1 MRRLDENQ
9 KAKAL
14 RTSAFFLVVSL
25 LSFTPAFAQSAREV
39 DVKTAKT
46 VQRQIIVSIPDR
58 QLALLE
64 EGRVLKIYSVAV
76 GAGESPSPEGEF
88 TVMSRLENPT
98 YYKPGTVI
106 APGKSN
112 PLGTRWMGLDKKG
125 YGIHG
130 TNLPNSIGKA
140 ASHGCIRMRQHDLEE
155 LFTLVR
161 VGDKVQLRGQR
172 DREIAQ
178 IFAAST
184 GTGSASSSNA
194 VALVNATVTTTSTA
208 ADVADAA
215 GEQEKQF

>member
-14 RTSAFFLVVSL
+14 RSSALLLVVSL
-25 LSFTPAFAQSAREV
+25 LNFTPAFAQSTREV
-39 DVKTAKT
+39 NGRTAT

-64 EGRVLKIYSVAV
+64 DGRVLKIYSVAV
-76 GAGESPSPEGEF
+76 GAEASPSPEGEF

-106 APGKSN
+106 AAGKNN
-112 PLGTRWMGLDKKG
+112 PLGTRWMGLNKKG

-140 ASHGCIRMRQHDLEE
+140 ASHGCIRMRQKDLEE
-155 LFTLVR
+155 LFAMVR

-172 DREIAQ
+172 DSEIAQ
-178 IFAAST
+178 IFAAPS
-184 GTGSASSSNA
+184 GTSSNPVVLANASS
-194 VALVNATVTTTSTA
+194 ATETSTSANA
-208 ADVADAA
+208 ADAVS
-215 GEQEKQF
+215 EQEK

>member
-9 KAKAL
+9 KTKTLRSSAL
-14 RTSAFFLVVSL
+14 LSVVFFLL
-25 LSFTPAFAQSAREV
+25 LNPAFAQSARQAE
-39 DVKTAKT
+39 VKTAKA

-58 QLALLE
+58 QLALIE
-64 EGRVLKIYSVAV
+64 EGRVLKIYPVAV
-76 GAGESPSPEGEF
+76 GAEVSPSPEGDF

-112 PLGTRWMGLDKKG
+112 PLGTRWMGLNKKG

-155 LFTLVR
+155 LFALVR
-161 VGDKVQLRGQR
+161 IGDKVELRGQR
-172 DREIAQ
+172 DSEIAQ
-178 IFAAST
+178 IFAAPA
-184 GTGSASSSNA
+184 GNGSNGNA
-194 VALVNATVTTTSTA
+194 VMLASANATEPVIS
-208 ADVADAA
+208 ADAA
-215 GEQEKQF
+215 DGATEEEKKF

>member
-9 KAKAL
+9 NTKAL
-14 RTSAFFLVVSL
+14 RTSALLLVVFL
-25 LSFTPAFAQSAREV
+25 LSFTPAYAQSAGEV
-39 DVKTAKT
+39 KAKTAKT

-76 GAGESPSPEGEF
+76 GAEASPSPEGEF
-88 TVMSRLENPT
+88 TVMSRLENPA

-106 APGKSN
+106 AAGKGN
-112 PLGTRWMGLDKKG
+112 PLGTRWMGLNKKG

-140 ASHGCIRMRQHDLEE
+140 ASHGCIRMRQRDLEE
-155 LFTLVR
+155 LFALVR

-172 DREIAQ
+172 DSEIAL
-178 IFAAST
+178 IFATSPAT
-184 GTGSASSSNA
+184 GASSSA
-194 VALVNATVTTTSTA
+194 ATVASPETSTSA
-208 ADVADAA
+208 NAADAA
-215 GEQEKQF
+215 TELEK

>member
-14 RTSAFFLVVSL
+14 RSSALLLVVSL
-25 LSFTPAFAQSAREV
+25 LNFTPAFAQSAREV
-39 DVKTAKT
+39 KAKTAKT

-76 GAGESPSPEGEF
+76 GAEASPSPEGEF

-106 APGKSN
+106 AAGKNN
-112 PLGTRWMGLDKKG
+112 PLGTRWMGLNKKG

-140 ASHGCIRMRQHDLEE
+140 ASHGCIRMRQKDLEE
-155 LFTLVR
+155 LFAMVR

-172 DREIAQ
+172 DSEIAQ
-178 IFAAST
+178 IFAAPS
-184 GTGSASSSNA
+184 GTSSNPVVLANASS
-194 VALVNATVTTTSTA
+194 ATETSTSATA
-208 ADVADAA
+208 ADAA
-215 GEQEKQF
+215 IEQEK